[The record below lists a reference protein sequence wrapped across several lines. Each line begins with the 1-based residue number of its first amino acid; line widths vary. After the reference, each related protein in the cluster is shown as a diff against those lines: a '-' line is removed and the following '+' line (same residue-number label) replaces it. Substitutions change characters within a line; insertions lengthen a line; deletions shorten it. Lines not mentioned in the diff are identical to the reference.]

1 MKEQLVQLLLQLA
14 GIFVAK
20 RKKQKLYHLLLF
32 LKLPQYWV
40 IDLCNLF
47 IICIQN
53 VLYMYQP
60 PSLLSVSLFL
70 FPSFLPP
77 SLSSF
82 FLLLFS
88 GWLECWLSICF
99 CYTCHL
105 WKKSAQNSSSPS
117 ARYLS
122 LPLFQHVLLYSVN
135 TQILGICNGF
145 NAEKIYRTNISS
157 TSPSRTCYVFVK

>member
-20 RKKQKLYHLLLF
+20 RKKQKLYHLPLF

-77 SLSSF
+77 FLPSF
-82 FLLLFS
+82 SCCFLGDWSDGFLYIFATHDTFGRNQNRIHLPLLLDTY
-88 GWLECWLSICF
+88 L
-99 CYTCHL
+99 YH
-105 WKKSAQNSSSPS
+105 SSNM
-117 ARYLS
+117 YYCI
-122 LPLFQHVLLYSVN
+122 Q
-135 TQILGICNGF
+135 
-145 NAEKIYRTNISS
+145 S
-157 TSPSRTCYVFVK
+157 TSRY